1 MSIGSIIYRIL
12 IGPLEL
18 FFEVV
23 FELADRHVSNPAYAI
38 IMLSLAMNFLVLPL
52 YRRADAVQAEER
64 DRENALAPWIKHIKK
79 TFKGDER
86 FMMLQAYYRENN
98 YKPTDTLK
106 GSISLLLE
114 IPFFI
119 AAYRFLSGLETLR
132 GVSFGPITDLGA
144 PDALISI
151 GSVTLNLL
159 PILMTLINV
168 ISAAI
173 YMKGFPLKSKVQMY
187 GIAAIFLVFLYKSP
201 AGLVFYWTLNN
212 LFSLIKN
219 IFYKIPHP
227 DKVLKILASVT
238 GAVLLV
244 IVIFVHPMPSARAQA
259 IVIAG
264 LLCLQIPL
272 IKGNRKLKIRSVD
285 DADAAKVFYASS
297 AFLTLLTGLLIP
309 SSVIGAS
316 TEEFLSVTNYYSPYW
331 YIVSALTIAFGTFF
345 IWFGIFYRLASK
357 EGKQIFSLLM
367 LVLAAAAAVDY
378 MFFGKTY
385 GNFSSTLVY
394 DETPSIGMKSVLI
407 NAAVLAAVALVIA
420 FIFLKKL
427 AIVKVVSIAMCLALV
442 VMSGMNINQI
452 RGSLAKAMP
461 VIEAATENEPSIKL
475 SKNGQNVVVIM
486 MDRQIG
492 HLIPFIM
499 HERPELK
506 KSFDGFT
513 FYSNSVSFGSKTN
526 SGSPALY
533 GGYDYTPENMN
544 EREEDSLAE
553 KHNEALKVMPELF
566 DKEGFDI
573 TICEPTY
580 AGYSW
585 IPDLR
590 VFKDH
595 PDWNCYLSDRDIPL
609 EQYGYRPQT
618 EMTKALRNRNF
629 FCYGLFKI
637 APAVLQ
643 PTLYDH
649 GNYNA
654 QWEGSTLFPQARS
667 GMSVSSG
674 YRETFMEA
682 YAFLDHLP
690 EITDVSGS
698 DKGTFFMMSNDT
710 THEAML
716 LQEPEYEPALEVD
729 NSEFDRKH
737 PVRTDDDGNEML
749 MPDAMTAVHY
759 QSNMAAMLELAKW
772 MDYLRKEGVYDNTRI
787 IIVSDHGQDFFESK
801 TNDAYKLYYENKD
814 GKETFKDIMA
824 FDCVLLVKDFG
835 AKGFTTDDRMAT
847 NADVPALAAEG
858 IVDRPKNPFTGN
870 ELTTYQQKPVDL
882 NLLYSMKWD
891 ITSNNGSQYAEAEW
905 FNVHDNIYDINN
917 WSYKGTW

>member
-38 IMLSLAMNFLVLPL
+38 IILSLAMNFLVLPL

-86 FMMLQAYYRENN
+86 FMMLQAFYRENN

-106 GSISLLLE
+106 GSVSLLLE

-151 GSVTLNLL
+151 GTVTLNLL

-173 YMKGFPLKSKVQMY
+173 YMKGFPLKSKIQMY

-227 DKVLKILASVT
+227 DKVLKILAAAC
-238 GAVLLV
+238 GALLL
-244 IVIFVHPMPSARAQA
+244 IFVIFVHPMPTLRAQA

-272 IKGNRKLKIRSVD
+272 LKGDRKLELKGVD
-285 DADAAKVFYASS
+285 DKDAEKVFYASS
-297 AFLTLLTGLLIP
+297 AFLTLATGVLIP
-309 SSVIGAS
+309 SSVIADS
-316 TEEFLSVTNYYSPYW
+316 TEEFLNISSYYSPYW
-331 YIVSALTIAFGTFF
+331 YIISALAIAFGTFF
-345 IWFGIFYRLASK
+345 IWFGIFYRLASR

-367 LVLAAAAAVDY
+367 AVCAACSAVNY
-378 MFFGKTY
+378 MLFGRDY
-385 GNFSSTLVY
+385 GNFSSTLIF
-394 DETPSIGMKSVLI
+394 DETPEIGMKSVLL
-407 NAAVLAAVALVIA
+407 NAAALAAVALIIA
-420 FIFLKKL
+420 LIFLKKL
-427 AIVKVVSIAMCLALV
+427 LIVKIVSIAMCLALV
-442 VMSGMNINQI
+442 VMSGMNIAGIQ
-452 RGSLAKAMP
+452 GTLKEAAP
-461 VIEAATENEPSIKL
+461 VIAAATENEPVIKL
-475 SKNGQNVVVIM
+475 SKTEKNVVVIM

-492 HLIPFIM
+492 HLVPYIM
-499 HERPELK
+499 HEKPELK
-506 KSFDGFT
+506 KQFDGFT
-513 FYSNSVSFGSKTN
+513 FYSNTVSFGSKTN
-526 SGSPALY
+526 SGSPALF
-533 GGYDYTPENMN
+533 GGYDYTPEAMN
-544 EREEDSLAE
+544 ARSDETLAA
-553 KHNEALKVMPELF
+553 KHNEALKVMPTLF
-566 DKEGFDI
+566 DSAGYDI
-573 TICEPTY
+573 TLCEPTY

-590 VFKDH
+590 VFDDH
-595 PDWNCYLSDRDIPL
+595 PDWYCYLSDRDLSL
-609 EQYGYRPQT
+609 EKYGYTPQT
-618 EMTKALRNRNF
+618 ETTKALRNRNF
-629 FCYGLFKI
+629 FCYSLFKI
-637 APAVLQ
+637 SPVVIQ

-654 QWEGSTLFPQARS
+654 QWSGNTLFPQTRNGYSKA
-667 GMSVSSG
+667 SG
-674 YRETFMEA
+674 YRDTFMEA
-682 YAFLDHLP
+682 YSFLDHLP
-690 EITDVSGS
+690 EITEVSDSG
-698 DKGTFFMMSNDT
+698 KGTFFMMSNDT

-716 LQEPEYEPALEVD
+716 LQEPAYEPSPEVD
-729 NSEFDRKH
+729 NTRYDEEH
-737 PVRTDDDGNEML
+737 PFRADDDGNEMP
-749 MPDAMTAVHY
+749 MQDAMTAVHY
-759 QSNMAAMLELAKW
+759 QSNVAAMIELGKW
-772 MDYLRKEGVYDNTRI
+772 MDYLRREGVYDNTRI

-801 TNDAYKLYYENKD
+801 TNDAYKIYYTDKSGND
-814 GKETFKDIMA
+814 NYKDIMA
-824 FDCVLLVKDFG
+824 FNSVLLVKDFD
-835 AKGFTTDDRMAT
+835 AEGFTMDDGMAT

-858 IVDRPKNPFTGN
+858 IVDDPKNPFTGN
-870 ELTTYQQKPVDL
+870 KLTTYREKPVDL

-891 ITSNNGSQYAEAEW
+891 ITSNNGNQYAEAEW
-905 FNVHDNIYDINN
+905 FNVRDNIYDINN
-917 WSYKGTW
+917 WSYLGTW